1 MTWFRGMIAEF
12 DVADSDEEVK
22 VACDVCV
29 VFKVASS
36 GILKAEL
43 GGIVEAWE
51 VIGSLE
57 TWEMSTGC

>member
-1 MTWFRGMIAEF
+1 MTWFRSMIEEF